1 MNDKWT
7 PSINL
12 DLMDVINTQSIK
24 GVQVGSPEAFI
35 FEIMGEAE
43 LPATRLSKK
52 SKIINHLYGN
62 VNFLSENGYVI
73 AINIDFHGN
82 REKMI
87 TLGDIGG
94 WGVNDWFELSELKGW
109 SLNNL
114 DGVMRIL
121 GGGIVIELSKE
132 GELSMVSLR

>member
-43 LPATRLSKK
+43 LPATKLSKK
-52 SKIINHLYGN
+52 LKKSTIYMVMSIFYL
-62 VNFLSENGYVI
+62 
-73 AINIDFHGN
+73 
-82 REKMI
+82 KM
-87 TLGDIGG
+87 G
-94 WGVNDWFELSELKGW
+94 
-109 SLNNL
+109 
-114 DGVMRIL
+114 M
-121 GGGIVIELSKE
+121 
-132 GELSMVSLR
+132 